1 MKPAPFTYHDPHSM
15 SEVLDLMSTLENTKL
30 LAGGQSLMPMM
41 NFRFLMPDHL
51 IDLNR
56 VKELNFIKL
65 SGEKLS
71 IGAMTRQREIEF
83 SKDIAVHCPV
93 LTQALSFVG
102 HRQTRNRGTLGGSLC
117 HFDPSAE
124 LVNVAALLNAKLEIQ
139 SKSAQRV
146 IDMDDFGLGYL
157 TTQVEEGELLSQV
170 SFDLPSPKHGY
181 AFDEFARRHGD
192 YAIVACSALI
202 LLNDSGRIAQACFA
216 ISGMTHRPLRLK
228 QLEDSLIGQMP
239 SNSVL
244 KAFAASVSHLDAME
258 DSYVTATY
266 RKHLAKIMS
275 YRVLK
280 AACNSAQE
288 KING

>member
-1 MKPAPFTYHDPHSM
+1 
-15 SEVLDLMSTLENTKL
+15 VLDLLSTLENTKL

-51 IDLNR
+51 IDLNG
-56 VKELNFIKL
+56 VKDLDFIRL
-65 SGEKLS
+65 TGNQLS
-71 IGAMTRQREIEF
+71 IGAMTRQRRIEF
-83 SKDIAVHCPV
+83 SKEIAAQCPV
-93 LTQALSFVG
+93 LTRALTFVG

-124 LVNVAALLNAKLEIQ
+124 LVNISSLLNAKLKIE
-139 SKSAQRV
+139 SKSASRE
-146 IDMDDFGLGYL
+146 IAMDDFGQGYL
-157 TTQVEEGELLSQV
+157 TTQIQEGELLTEITL
-170 SFDLPSPKHGY
+170 DIPSSTHGY

-202 LLNDSGRIAQACFA
+202 LLASNGTISDASFS
-216 ISGMTHRPLRLK
+216 ISGMTHRPLRLRD
-228 QLEDSLIGQMP
+228 LEASLIGQQP
-239 SNSVL
+239 SEAVL
-244 KAFAASVSHLDAME
+244 KACASAVSQLDAME
-258 DSYVTATY
+258 DSYVNATY

-280 AACNSAQE
+280 AACLSAQE

>member
-1 MKPAPFTYHDPHSM
+1 MKPAPFIYHDPHSR
-15 SEVLDLMSTLENTKL
+15 SEVLDLLSTLENTKL

-51 IDLNR
+51 IDLNG
-56 VKELNFIKL
+56 VKDLDFIHL
-65 SGEKLS
+65 SGNQLRL
-71 IGAMTRQREIEF
+71 GAMTRQRRIEF
-83 SKDIAVHCPV
+83 SQEIAAQCPV
-93 LTQALSFVG
+93 LTRALSFVG

-124 LVNVAALLNAKLEIQ
+124 LVNISSLLNAKLKIE
-139 SKSAQRV
+139 SKSAARE
-146 IDMDDFGLGYL
+146 IAMDDFGQGYL
-157 TTQVEEGELLSQV
+157 TTQIQEGEILSEV
-170 SFDLPSPKHGY
+170 TLDVPSPKHGY

-202 LLNDSGRIAQACFA
+202 LLGSNGAISEAAFS
-216 ISGMTHRPLRLK
+216 ISGMTHRPLRLRD
-228 QLEDSLIGQMP
+228 LEASLIGQMP
-239 SNSVL
+239 SDTVL
-244 KAFAASVSHLDAME
+244 KACAVKVSELDAME
-258 DSYVTATY
+258 DSYVNATY

-280 AACNSAQE
+280 AACLSAQE